1 MTGQVI
7 KYFPP
12 GAVQLV
18 QPMLSCVGVLHRNEG
33 EKAMTVNV
41 LGTKYTIK
49 ESNKVMDQ
57 TLENCDGYC
66 DASIKVIVIDSFK
79 EFTGSKKD
87 LESYKKQVIRHELVH
102 AFLFESGL
110 DGCSW
115 AKDEEI
121 VDWIACQFPK
131 LQNAFAQCNAI

>member
-1 MTGQVI
+1 
-7 KYFPP
+7 
-12 GAVQLV
+12 
-18 QPMLSCVGVLHRNEG
+18 
-33 EKAMTVNV
+33 MTVNI

-49 ESNKVMDQ
+49 ESNKVADIN
-57 TLENCDGYC
+57 LENNDGYC
-66 DASIKVIVIDSFK
+66 DTSIKTIVINTFTDSP
-79 EFTGSKKD
+79 GSKQN

-115 AKDEEI
+115 ARDEEI

-131 LQNAFAQCNAI
+131 LQSAFAQCDAI